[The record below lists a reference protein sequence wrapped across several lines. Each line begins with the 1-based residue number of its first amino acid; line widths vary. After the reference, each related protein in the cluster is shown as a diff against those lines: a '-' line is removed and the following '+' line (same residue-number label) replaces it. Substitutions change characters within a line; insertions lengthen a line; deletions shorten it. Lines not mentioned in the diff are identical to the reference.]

1 MDSHDESKSLLE
13 PDVYNSYQN
22 APPVIHQLDDVLPPR
37 HAWYGDASLRP
48 NTGRTN
54 SYDFALFG
62 LALHELLDRLRLS
75 IIVGSLLQCLITL
88 LTWWQHLLNLF
99 HLVLV
104 LCVGAM
110 ALVLLVVEVSSVF
123 RGEGGESAAILSN
136 SQVRDDDN
144 SNEAK
149 VKRCLQATEKFGLMI
164 VYHPI
169 GKTLYLIVCGILC
182 WIVGGIVEWILALLF
197 WANAAVLSYCW
208 ATYPEFRQSFQSNSG
223 NDDADAVESRTGA
236 FDAGSM
242 TWSVYSSHVSNV
254 ASKLRDATIR

>member
-1 MDSHDESKSLLE
+1 MGSRDESKSLLE
-13 PDVYNSYQN
+13 PDTYNSYQN
-22 APPVIHQLDDVLPPR
+22 DPPVIHQLDDVLPPR

-54 SYDFALFG
+54 RYDYALFG

-75 IIVGSLLQCLITL
+75 IIVCSLLQCLITIF
-88 LTWWQHLLNLF
+88 TWWQNLLNLF
-99 HLVLV
+99 RLVLV

-110 ALVLLVVEVSSVF
+110 VLVLLVVEVSSVV

-136 SQVRDDDN
+136 SQIRDDDN
-144 SNEAK
+144 SNEAR
-149 VKRCLQATEKFGLMI
+149 VKRCLQATEKLGLII
-164 VYHPI
+164 VHHPI
-169 GKTLYLIVCGILC
+169 GKTVYLIVCGILC
-182 WIVGGIVEWILALLF
+182 WVVGGVAEWILALLF